1 MPNLNVE
8 LMEEVRQQAFDK
20 CMEFSES
27 VISAML
33 GPDGETVGDKPLDRG
48 QRIARVEDMARR
60 GVMDMLKVISP
71 KVYDSL
77 VKQYVRDVD
86 ESPLMKREQ

>member
-1 MPNLNVE
+1 M
-8 LMEEVRQQAFDK
+8 MDEVRQQAFDRCIDLSK
-20 CMEFSES
+20 ELIAS
-27 VISAML
+27 ML
-33 GPDGETVGDKPLDRG
+33 GSDGETVGDKPLDRG

-71 KVYDSL
+71 RVYDNL